1 MVAIRWRQCHSSES
15 ACLFVSALVCVSSDV
30 DVFDV
35 DVHWY
40 LILEEE
46 CLLGVDTDD
55 LSNGGTLAEGGAKI
69 ILFKRRVSSSLPID
83 VDAAL
88 DGISP
93 SHLNGPI

>member
-46 CLLGVDTDD
+46 CLLCVDTDD

-69 ILFKRRVSSSLPID
+69 ILFKRRVSSCPDRCRCRPGWHFSIPPQWPI
-83 VDAAL
+83 
-88 DGISP
+88 
-93 SHLNGPI
+93 